1 MIHFP
6 DEVFGLIGDVN
17 VSFVINHRAIVEGF
31 VYKKSSMVESDEALR
46 FLVLSASLFIVEEI
60 RDLKVRKDIIKTKRR
75 ERV

>member
-17 VSFVINHRAIVEGF
+17 VSFVINRQAIVEGF
-31 VYKKSSMVESDEALR
+31 VYKKSSMVESDEAVR
-46 FLVLSASLFIVEEI
+46 FLVLSTSLFIVEEI
-60 RDLKVRKDIIKTKRR
+60 RDLEVRKDIIKTKRR